1 MCPLPTSPSTTTRAT
16 SAIPRALGN
25 TRVLCGCQ
33 GFRHGAHPRTNTNT
47 TPNHQHATLLFV
59 GVSTCDGAPAS
70 RPQNVMAW
78 LIDTHA
84 VQRHAQQQV
93 QHKLALVRVQT
104 KSWTTWRSCSRRSG
118 DRCVLSR
125 LCRHAV
131 CTVARHCV
139 CGQQRRGRRVSSHH
153 STWRQRGHL
162 LCNSPFSNPTHA
174 LVVSQPSTTWEQ
186 AFTTTTTTTTRWVQR
201 LQSFVAGRH
210 ATRKRGLS
218 WSGLVH
224 QARPPSCSS

>member
-1 MCPLPTSPSTTTRAT
+1 M
-16 SAIPRALGN
+16 
-25 TRVLCGCQ
+25 V
-33 GFRHGAHPRTNTNT
+33 
-47 TPNHQHATLLFV
+47 HQHLVHKTSWHGSLTHTRFSGTHSSKSSTSSPWCV
-59 GVSTCDGAPAS
+59 CKQSRGPHGV
-70 RPQNVMAW
+70 
-78 LIDTHA
+78 
-84 VQRHAQQQV
+84 
-93 QHKLALVRVQT
+93 
-104 KSWTTWRSCSRRSG
+104 G

-186 AFTTTTTTTTRWVQR
+186 ALTTTTTTARWVQR

-224 QARPPSCSS
+224 QARPPCCSS

>member
-1 MCPLPTSPSTTTRAT
+1 M
-16 SAIPRALGN
+16 
-25 TRVLCGCQ
+25 V
-33 GFRHGAHPRTNTNT
+33 
-47 TPNHQHATLLFV
+47 HQHLVHKTSWHGSLTHMRFSGTHSSKSSTSSPWCVCKQSRGPRGARAV
-59 GVSTCDGAPAS
+59 G
-70 RPQNVMAW
+70 
-78 LIDTHA
+78 
-84 VQRHAQQQV
+84 
-93 QHKLALVRVQT
+93 ALVTGACCGVCAGTRCAQ
-104 KSWTTWRSCSRRSG
+104 WR
-118 DRCVLSR
+118 
-125 LCRHAV
+125 AI
-131 CTVARHCV
+131 V

-186 AFTTTTTTTTRWVQR
+186 AFTTTTTTTRWVQR